1 MSQRVQIDVRD
12 LTRIAVFAAIIAVL
26 GLPAPISVLGGAV
39 PITAQTLGVM
49 LAGAI
54 LGPWRGAAAVS
65 TFLVLVAVGLPLL
78 AGGHGGI
85 GVFVGPTAG
94 YLFGWIVGAFVTGA
108 IVRSGLHATEGKS
121 ATRHP
126 TWWRTALG
134 CVIGGILV
142 VYAFGVPVSAF
153 VTGLPLPQ
161 MALGSLLFVPGDLIK
176 AAVATIVTLALW
188 RAYPQAF
195 GHQTTNAASDATA
208 TATAMTDAESC
219 VEPATADAA
228 TRVTL
233 TAPSLAAPSPA
244 ATTPE
249 AQATSHPNTARADV
263 E

>member
-1 MSQRVQIDVRD
+1 MSQRAQIDVRD

-26 GLPAPISVLGGAV
+26 GLPAPISVFGGAV

-54 LGPWRGAAAVS
+54 LGSWRGAAAVS

-94 YLFGWIVGAFVTGA
+94 YLFGWIAGAFVTGA
-108 IVRSGLHATEGKS
+108 IVHTTIRAKTARPSS
-121 ATRHP
+121 
-126 TWWRTALG
+126 WRTALG
-134 CVIGGILV
+134 CVVGGILV
-142 VYAFGVPVSAF
+142 VYAIGIPVSAF

-161 MALGSLLFVPGDLIK
+161 MALGSLVFVPGDLIK
-176 AAVATIVTLALW
+176 AAVTTIVTLALW

-195 GHQTTNAASDATA
+195 GHRTTDVATRPAAASADTETSDTTRPDATHP
-208 TATAMTDAESC
+208 D
-219 VEPATADAA
+219 
-228 TRVTL
+228 
-233 TAPSLAAPSPA
+233 
-244 ATTPE
+244 TTP
-249 AQATSHPNTARADV
+249 AGV